1 MASRVQTN
9 TKNLYCRDSRAN
21 ELITILGRNPFRQGR
36 GFTIRQCPYGVEC
49 KGAHRKEEIQF
60 YPHITKWNSLNKET
74 FNFTELYTEIIN
86 VINEDKLKIKGNKD
100 DLEEIDP
107 KDGTVLRTIKIQDRM
122 ANINELNFFELV
134 SLWHDL
140 ACYYQRLAKNIPKK
154 NQNTI
159 ERVHTSGY
167 KYSEEVPKFHLS
179 SINEDY
185 CWALV
190 RTIKLCE
197 HHRIFKE
204 KVLNTRESV
213 TIWDIC
219 LGDKNCK
226 EGVHNTYE
234 MLCTDDFLTGKCN
247 CISKEEYDNK
257 KELMTNELTQLT
269 ENLSTATRENAIN
282 NLNRRINIIQNQIIN
297 YQRKVHF
304 TDKNMIPFD
313 IQLDKFKAEKQA
325 QEKIIK
331 ETEERLA
338 NVEIGTIKKLTLKK
352 KK

>member
-1 MASRVQTN
+1 MVLSAKV
-9 TKNLYCRDSRAN
+9 
-21 ELITILGRNPFRQGR
+21 
-36 GFTIRQCPYGVEC
+36 
-49 KGAHRKEEIQF
+49 HKEEIQF
-60 YPHITKWNSLNKET
+60 YTHITKWNSLNKET
-74 FNFTELYTEIIN
+74 FNFAELYMELIN
-86 VINEDKLKIKGNKD
+86 VINEDKLKIKGTKD
-100 DLEEIDP
+100 ELEEIDP
-107 KDGTVLRTIKIQDRM
+107 KDGSVLRVIKIKDRM
-122 ANINELNFFELV
+122 TNIDKLNFFELV

-154 NQNTI
+154 YQNTTD
-159 ERVHTSGY
+159 RVHTSGY
-167 KYSEEVPKFHLS
+167 KYSEEVPRFNLS
-179 SINEDY
+179 SNNEDY

-197 HHRIFKE
+197 NHRIFKD

-226 EGVHNTYE
+226 EGVHNLYE
-234 MLCTDDFLTGKCN
+234 MLCTDDFLDGKCN

-257 KELMTNELTQLT
+257 QKLMSNELEQLK
-269 ENLSTATRENAIN
+269 ENLSKTTKENTIMNIN
-282 NLNRRINIIQNQIIN
+282 KKIINIQNQKDN
-297 YQRKVHF
+297 YQRKIHF
-304 TDKNMIPFD
+304 TEKNMVPFN
-313 IQLDKFKAEKQA
+313 IQLDKYKTEKQT
-325 QEKIIK
+325 QDKIVK